1 MGECLIVIL
10 FVVMSCQRKSDAVNT
25 VVRVGRE
32 GSRDLLS

>member
-1 MGECLIVIL
+1 MGERLIVIL
-10 FVVMSCQRKSDAVNT
+10 FVVVSYRRKSDAVNT